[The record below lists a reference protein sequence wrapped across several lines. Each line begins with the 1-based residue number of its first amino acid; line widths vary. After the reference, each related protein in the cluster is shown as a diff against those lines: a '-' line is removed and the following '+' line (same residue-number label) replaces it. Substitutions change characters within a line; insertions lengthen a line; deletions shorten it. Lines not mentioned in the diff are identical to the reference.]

1 MTYSMKWLSLIALG
15 AILII
20 VPLYALMEPEI
31 QAKKVDEYHIDA
43 VVSATDIYAE
53 NCAVCHGASG
63 EGISTNPA
71 LNTDAIRIMPI
82 EELIKVISRGRYETQ
97 MGAWSVDEGGILS
110 ANQIKDLVTLIQYA
124 NWEYVDQRVAELGL
138 TPPELI
144 EFEVSEDMLAAVA
157 SLPGGEALGEGL
169 VIYAENCAACHGAN
183 GSGTVIAPAL
193 DSADLRATPKE
204 ELTDL
209 VNNGVPGTL
218 MAGWSSLL
226 PAEDISLAADL
237 IYRWPE
243 MLEAGVEFPEV
254 AQASI
259 PSTPEM
265 IAEGGAL
272 FHIACKS
279 CHGTNAFGTAMA
291 PALNNQIFLSETPDA
306 AIYQIIAGGVSETL
320 MPAWGNR
327 LSDYDLQTLVAY
339 LRSLEATAPPIVE
352 PVIIT
357 P

>member
-1 MTYSMKWLSLIALG
+1 MKWLSLLAIG
-15 AILII
+15 AILVII
-20 VPLYALMEPEI
+20 PVYALMEPGI
-31 QAKKVDEYHIDA
+31 QASKIDEYHIDA
-43 VVSATDIYAE
+43 VVNATDIYAE
-53 NCAVCHGASG
+53 NCAVCHGAGG
-63 EGISTNPA
+63 EGISTNPP
-71 LNTDAIRIMPI
+71 LNTDAIRTMA
-82 EELIKVISRGRYETQ
+82 EGELVKVISRGRYATQ
-97 MGAWSVDEGGILS
+97 MGAWLVDEGGILS
-110 ANQIKDLVTLIQYA
+110 TNQIAELVTLIQYA
-124 NWEYVDQRVAELGL
+124 NWEYVEQRVAELGL

-144 EFEVSEDMLAAVA
+144 EMEVSDEMLSAVA
-157 SLPGGEALGEGL
+157 LLEGGEALGEGL
-169 VIYAENCAACHGAN
+169 IIYAENCAACHGAN

-193 DSADLRATPKE
+193 DSADLRAQPTD
-204 ELTDL
+204 ELVAL

-226 PAEDISLAADL
+226 TAEDISRVVGL

-243 MLEAGVEFPEV
+243 MLAAGVEFPEV
-254 AQASI
+254 ALASI

-265 IAEGGAL
+265 IAEGEAL

-306 AIYQIIAGGVSETL
+306 AIYQIIAGGVSQTL

-327 LSDYDLQTLVAY
+327 LSDYDIQTLVAY

-352 PVIIT
+352 PVIVN